1 MKKEASF
8 WNKLEDSTAQCGL
21 CAHNCRIKEGNFGFC
36 GVRKNENGQLYSL
49 IYGSCSSMAVDPVEK
64 KPFYHFYP
72 GSKVFSMGTVG
83 CNFKCLHC
91 QNHDIST
98 ADTSFP
104 SIRDISPKESVRLA
118 KEEHCQGIAFTYNEP
133 SIWYEFTLDSARL
146 AKKNDLYTCYV
157 TNGYISEEPL
167 REISPFLDAM
177 NIDVKGFTEEF
188 CKKVC
193 KAHLKPVLDTCILA
207 KKLGI
212 HIELTYLVIPDY
224 NDSLDELKSFCNW
237 VVEKLGD
244 NVPVHFSRFHPDH
257 NMTNVSATPMST
269 MENVYELARKIGLN
283 FVYLGN
289 VSPGDYENTYCPS
302 CGNLCVQRS
311 YFDVNLKELE
321 KNKCKKCGSILPF
334 VVH

>member
-8 WNKLEDSTAQCGL
+8 WSKLEDSAVQCSL
-21 CAHNCRIKEGNFGFC
+21 CAHNCRIKEGKTGFC
-36 GVRKNENGQLYSL
+36 GVRKNENGRLSSF

-72 GSKVFSMGTVG
+72 GSKVFSVGTVG

-104 SIRDISPKESVRLA
+104 SIRDISPEESVRLA
-118 KEEHCQGIAFTYNEP
+118 KEDDCQGIAFTYNEP

-146 AKKNDLYTCYV
+146 AKKNGLYTCYV
-157 TNGYISEEPL
+157 TNGYISKEPL
-167 REISPFLDAM
+167 QEISPFLDAM
-177 NIDVKGFTEEF
+177 NIDVKGFTEAF
-188 CKKVC
+188 YKKVC
-193 KAHLKPVLDTCILA
+193 KASLQPVLDTCVLS

-212 HIELTYLVIPDY
+212 HIELTYLVIPGY
-224 NDSLDELKSFCNW
+224 NDSLDEIKSFCNW

-244 NVPVHFSRFHPDH
+244 EIPVHFSRFHPDH
-257 NMTNVSATPMST
+257 NMTNVPATPMKT
-269 MENVYELARKIGLN
+269 MENVYEIARKTGLG

-289 VSPGDYENTYCPS
+289 VPLGDYENTYCPR
-302 CGNLCVQRS
+302 CDNLCIQRN
-311 YFDVNLKELE
+311 YFDVNLKGLE
-321 KNKCKKCGSILPF
+321 KNKCKKCGDTLPF
-334 VVH
+334 VIH

>member
-8 WNKLEDSTAQCGL
+8 WSKLEDSAAQCGL
-21 CAHNCRIKEGNFGFC
+21 CAHNCRIKEGKSGFC
-36 GVRKNENGQLYSL
+36 GVRKNENGRLFSL

-72 GSKVFSMGTVG
+72 GTKVFSMGTVG

-104 SIRDISPKESVRLA
+104 SIRDISPEKSIRLA
-118 KEEHCQGIAFTYNEP
+118 KEDDCQGIAFTYNEP

-146 AKKNDLYTCYV
+146 AKKNGLYTCYV
-157 TNGYISEEPL
+157 TNGYISKEPL
-167 REISPFLDAM
+167 KEISPFLDAM

-188 CKKVC
+188 YKKVC
-193 KAHLKPVLDTCILA
+193 KARLQPVLDTCILA

-212 HIELTYLVIPDY
+212 HIELTYLVIPGY
-224 NDSLDELKSFCNW
+224 NDSLDEIKSFCNW

-244 NVPVHFSRFHPDH
+244 EVPVHFSRFHPDH
-257 NMTNVSATPMST
+257 NMTNVPATPMKT
-269 MENVYELARKIGLN
+269 MENVYEIARKTGLD

-289 VSPGDYENTYCPS
+289 VPSGDYENTYCPR
-302 CGNLCVQRS
+302 CDNLCIQRN
-311 YFDVNLKELE
+311 YFDVNLKGLE
-321 KNKCKKCGSILPF
+321 KNKCKNCGSTLPF
-334 VVH
+334 VIH

>member
-1 MKKEASF
+1 MKKEANF
-8 WNKLEDSTAQCGL
+8 WNKLEDSAVQCGL

-36 GVRKNENGQLYSL
+36 GVRKNENGRLYSL
-49 IYGSCSSMAVDPVEK
+49 IYGSCSSIAVDPVEK

-104 SIRDISPKESVRLA
+104 SIRDISPEDSVRLA
-118 KEEHCQGIAFTYNEP
+118 KEEGCQGIAFTYNEP
-133 SIWYEFTLDSARL
+133 SVWYEFTLDSARL

-157 TNGYISEEPL
+157 TNGYISKEPL
-167 REISPFLDAM
+167 KDISLFLDAM
-177 NIDVKGFTEEF
+177 NIDIKGFTEEF
-188 CKKVC
+188 YKKVC
-193 KAHLKPVLDTCILA
+193 KARLQPVLDTCIFA

-212 HIELTYLVIPDY
+212 HIELTYLVIPSY
-224 NDSLDELKSFCNW
+224 NDSLDEIKSFCNW

-244 NVPVHFSRFHPDH
+244 NAPVHFSRFHPDH
-257 NMTNVSATPMST
+257 NMTDVSATPMST
-269 MENVYELARKIGLN
+269 MENAYEIARKTGLN

-289 VSPGDYENTYCPS
+289 APPGDYENTYCPN
-302 CGNLCVQRS
+302 CGNLCAQRS

-321 KNKCKKCGSILPF
+321 KNKCKKCGSTLPF
-334 VVH
+334 VMH